1 MKPHEALDKILKDLS
16 DSFGDGLAARIIMSA
31 RSDAQAPVV
40 GLDRVQY
47 REVVHTLCRDA
58 RVIGMLG
65 ELTVREKQSLW
76 EQLVN

>member
-1 MKPHEALDKILKDLS
+1 MTPQEALAKIANDLS
-16 DSFGDGLAARIIMSA
+16 AFFGDGLATQIISSA
-31 RSDAQAPVV
+31 QRAAQSPDAE
-40 GLDRVQY
+40 LDKVKY
-47 REVVHTLCRDA
+47 AEIVHALCRDA

>member
-1 MKPHEALDKILKDLS
+1 MKPHEALDTILKDLS
-16 DSFGDGLAARIIMSA
+16 VSFGDGLAARIIMSA

-40 GLDRVQY
+40 GLDKVKY
-47 REVVHTLCRDA
+47 RSVVHTLCRDA

-65 ELTVREKQSLW
+65 ELTVREKRSLW